1 MYEIIINSSA
11 DRELRKLTPQVYQ
24 EVRAL
29 IFSLAEDPRPYG
41 VETLTNY
48 GKGRHYR
55 VRSGDYR
62 VIYQV
67 HDETITVEIVKVGHR
82 RDIYKAK

>member
-1 MYEIIINSSA
+1 MYEIVITKSA
-11 DRELRKLTPQVYQ
+11 ERELKKLPLKIYQ
-24 EVRAL
+24 EVRTL
-29 IFSLAEDPRPYG
+29 IFSLAENQRPYG
-41 VETLTNY
+41 VETMTNY

-55 VRSGDYR
+55 VRTGDYR

-82 RDIYKAK
+82 REIYK